1 MNKAGSITM
10 TMRALDQLKV
20 IQQVVDGGLKP
31 GQAAS
36 RLKLSVRQ
44 VRRLVRR
51 YEAQGATGLGHLE
64 KPLRVWHD
72 VGASNLT

>member
-44 VRRLVRR
+44 VRRLV
-51 YEAQGATGLGHLE
+51 
-64 KPLRVWHD
+64 PIP
-72 VGASNLT
+72 VGRLHAR